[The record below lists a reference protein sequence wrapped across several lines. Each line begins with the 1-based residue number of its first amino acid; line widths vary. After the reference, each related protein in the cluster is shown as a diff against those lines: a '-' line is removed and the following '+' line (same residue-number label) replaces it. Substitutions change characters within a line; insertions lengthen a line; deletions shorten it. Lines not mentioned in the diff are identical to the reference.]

1 VSILGTHNFDVGA
14 AGIKVVGER
23 RFELPTSCSRTEI
36 NVNSRESRV
45 KREK

>member
-1 VSILGTHNFDVGA
+1 VSILGTYNFGVWA

-23 RFELPTSCSRTEI
+23 RFELPASCSRTEI
-36 NVNSRESRV
+36 NVDSRESRV